1 MSTRQNIRRGIILFS
16 FFLFPATFYYMSP
29 YLVVDAAAKGIINGS
44 FIMFALLFVSS
55 LVLGRGFCGWVCP
68 AGGCQK
74 TNL

>member
-1 MSTRQNIRRGIILFS
+1 
-16 FFLFPATFYYMSP
+16 MSP
-29 YLVVDAAAKGIINGS
+29 YLVVDAADKGIINGS